1 MKITVEEYIKAVTY
15 MLSSPFVKKIEPH
28 IDDGDAQI
36 TLAKKIYASSAM
48 ISSVKKDHE
57 NVLNVLEEVYKG
69 DDEPYVQALEEK
81 FKQEEKALLESIQKM
96 EKELKELPTVDEKYI
111 EKCENLKKE
120 VAARIKNETNE
131 RTNAIENEYEKQ
143 KAVLN
148 KTTLLGAVFFVIG
161 LPILG
166 KEVGPLTGWYSFCVF
181 SFILGG
187 MTMLTGAITRLL
199 TPITTKKEKE
209 KRITQA
215 ASDVEK
221 KYMPVF
227 TKINED
233 IKRGYDSRSGFL
245 LDVQKRQGDLNL
257 ELAID
262 AVKNIQYF
270 KKREYF
276 IYSPQSSIDLMKKT
290 LENFDALN
298 TWAAN
303 YVRDKAQADH
313 NRKMLQIEQ
322 DRYYEQKVAL
332 EGQARE
338 MQEQNDL
345 LREQARAAKEQAE
358 AAKASAKDTE
368 EIRRRMENERY
379 GDFRK
384 HY

>member
-81 FKQEEKALLESIQKM
+81 FKQEEKALLESIQKK

-143 KAVLN
+143 KESIDKMSLW
-148 KTTLLGAVFFVIG
+148 GSFFLVIG
-161 LPILG
+161 LSGLWLMRLSKG
-166 KEVGPLTGWYSFCVF
+166 FGFMFCLLSAF
-181 SFILGG
+181 GGG
-187 MTMLTGAITRLL
+187 MSVCLGISLRLA
-199 TPITTKKEKE
+199 TPFYKKEKE

-233 IKRGYDSRSGFL
+233 MKRGYDSRSGFL

-338 MQEQNDL
+338 MQKQNDL

>member
-28 IDDGDAQI
+28 INDGDAEI

-81 FKQEEKALLESIQKM
+81 FKQEEKALLESIQKK

-143 KAVLN
+143 KEVLN
-148 KTTLLGAVFFVIG
+148 KTALFGVVLFVIG
-161 LPILG
+161 FVGVFLSDKVNLLTILLVACG
-166 KEVGPLTGWYSFCVF
+166 GWAMLF
-181 SFILGG
+181 GG
-187 MTMLTGAITRLL
+187 IMRLL